1 MADIKALVKT
11 TKSPFDI
18 QMDIADKALKHTKGI
33 NFVRMNGN
41 NIEYVNI
48 PNSPDQTFKYFY
60 NPSKLTAEE
69 RSKTIEQRIIAQKIL
84 HPEKSVVS
92 IIEDLEP

>member
-18 QMDIADKALKHTKGI
+18 QVDIADKALKHNKGV
-33 NFVRMNGN
+33 NFAIVKGN
-41 NIEYVNI
+41 KVEYIHV
-48 PNSPDQTFKYFY
+48 PNAPEQTFKYFY
-60 NPSKLTAEE
+60 NPSKLTAED
-69 RSKTIEQRIIAQKIL
+69 RKKTIEQRIIAQKIL

-92 IIEDLEP
+92 IVEDLEP